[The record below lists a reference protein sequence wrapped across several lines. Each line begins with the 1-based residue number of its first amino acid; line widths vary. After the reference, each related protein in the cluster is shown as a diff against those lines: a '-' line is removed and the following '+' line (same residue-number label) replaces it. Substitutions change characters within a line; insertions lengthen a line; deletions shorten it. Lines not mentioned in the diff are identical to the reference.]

1 MWPDRRYIDLV
12 GLEHPLIQA
21 PMAGANLST
30 MAAAV
35 TMAGGLGSL
44 PCGML
49 NTEQARS
56 EMSRTK
62 QQTDKPYGVNF
73 FCHITPPPDEAIERR
88 WRERLARYYV
98 ELAATATSSVV
109 GARAPF
115 DAAMCDLVVEMR
127 PRVVSFHF
135 GLPEAGLLRR
145 VKEASCI
152 IQSSATTVE
161 EARWL
166 EANGADVVI
175 AQGMEAGGHRGMFIA
190 TSLESQVGTMALV
203 PQIVDAVHVPVIAA
217 GGIGDARGVAAA
229 LSLGA
234 SAVQIGTAFLLC
246 PEATIS
252 EPYRQA
258 LRAVREDNTAVT
270 NVISGRPARGIINRL
285 MAEIGPIS
293 ADAPPY
299 PLAANAVQPLRLAA
313 EARGSSDFSPLWSG
327 QAAAFAREISAGE
340 LTRALARDAVA
351 LMRTPTASA

>member
-1 MWPDRRYIDLV
+1 MWPDRRYIDLI

-21 PMAGANLST
+21 PMAGANLSA

-35 TMAGGLGSL
+35 TMSGGLGSL

-49 NTEQARS
+49 NAEQARS
-56 EMSRTK
+56 EISRIR
-62 QQTDKPYGVNF
+62 QQTDRPYSVNF
-73 FCHITPPPDEAIERR
+73 FCHIPPRPDEAIERR
-88 WRERLARYYV
+88 WRERLARYYA
-98 ELAATATSSVV
+98 ELAVTATSPVG

-135 GLPEAGLLRR
+135 GLPEAGLLKR
-145 VKEASCI
+145 VKKAGCI

-166 EANGADVVI
+166 EANGADAVI

-190 TSLESQVGTMALV
+190 TSPESQVGTMALV
-203 PQIVDAVHVPVIAA
+203 PQIVDAVRAPVIAA

-229 LSLGA
+229 LTLGA

-252 EPYRQA
+252 NPYRQA
-258 LRAVREDNTAVT
+258 LRAAREDSTVIT

-285 MAEIGPIS
+285 IAEIGPMS

-299 PLAANAVQPLRLAA
+299 PLAADAVQPLRLVA
-313 EARGSSDFSPLWSG
+313 EKRGSGDFSPLWSG
-327 QAAAFAREISAGE
+327 QAAAFAREMSAGE
-340 LTRALARDAVA
+340 LTRALARDALA
-351 LMRTPTASA
+351 LMRARTAST